1 MLNQTF
7 ILFVGLQLKSAKH
20 QKPFKCF
27 SYALSPLTKE
37 PVDMEKMIWHRDYPI
52 QSEHNRCHVLN
63 LDDNIPK
70 LIAQYK
76 HEYARAVILINN
88 ADNYTLTLPSL
99 HGDAPQADIPVIVV
113 TSQDGETLMSTLNEF
128 KNSREVIA
136 QIIPRDSIPFT
147 RIASTV
153 GRTRSFT
160 SKC

>member
-1 MLNQTF
+1 
-7 ILFVGLQLKSAKH
+7 
-20 QKPFKCF
+20 
-27 SYALSPLTKE
+27 
-37 PVDMEKMIWHRDYPI
+37 MEKMIWHRDYPI

-128 KNSREVIA
+128 KDPGEVTA
-136 QIIPRDSIPFT
+136 QIVSSDSGPLA
-147 RIASTV
+147 RSMSV
-153 GRTRSFT
+153 LGRTKSLT